1 MKLEELNQTQRDKSI
16 SFWVSNLTDGVC
28 LAIKTAVKAELENNN
43 LELASSV
50 DGSAGS
56 VTTDNSTIKVL
67 AKRKE
72 RAKARRRLR
81 AAKKAGA

>member
-1 MKLEELNQTQRDKSI
+1 VKLEELNQTQRDKSI

-28 LAIKTAVKAELENNN
+28 LAIKTAVEAELKNSS

-72 RAKARRRLR
+72 RAKARKQSRP
-81 AAKKAGA
+81 AKKAGA